1 MSSEEGKCASTLIF
15 LSWGVESSEGVKFK
29 VPEQGERV
37 NKWNKWSLNAHN
49 KWYGPMFNKRTN
61 REILP
66 VLRVL
71 SLVLCLTFLS
81 IVLTIVQMTHPGV
94 TCLLVELVLTYPPEE
109 VHLLKCVNKN
119 KNIINN
125 CAWM

>member
-1 MSSEEGKCASTLIF
+1 MRII
-15 LSWGVESSEGVKFK
+15 
-29 VPEQGERV
+29 
-37 NKWNKWSLNAHN
+37 
-49 KWYGPMFNKRTN
+49 RTN

-119 KNIINN
+119 KSIIK
-125 CAWM
+125 

>member
-1 MSSEEGKCASTLIF
+1 MGWSMD
-15 LSWGVESSEGVKFK
+15 
-29 VPEQGERV
+29 RV
-37 NKWNKWSLNAHN
+37 HGPGPRGGPWTRSMVWSMDP
-49 KWYGPMFNKRTN
+49 GPCFVYV